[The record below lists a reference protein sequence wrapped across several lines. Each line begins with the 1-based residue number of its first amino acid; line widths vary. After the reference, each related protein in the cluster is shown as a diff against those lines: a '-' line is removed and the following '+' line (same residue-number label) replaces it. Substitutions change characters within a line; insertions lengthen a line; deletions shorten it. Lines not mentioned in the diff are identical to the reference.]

1 MFNNQFKSQIVVA
14 YTLNFQLNPKLK
26 HELPKQIIIIQN
38 DLFL

>member
-1 MFNNQFKSQIVVA
+1 MFNNQFKSQIV